1 MDLPHSDAPFFKAY
15 PAEVAE
21 AFCECHVVLRDDQAE
36 NRVASRKDAPR
47 ASSELTDSSGI
58 PKSFGF

>member
-36 NRVASRKDAPR
+36 NRVASRKDVP
-47 ASSELTDSSGI
+47 GW
-58 PKSFGF
+58 